1 MAVSPVDKE
10 LSWDEVTKAVGQ
22 AVAQHLP
29 EANATEAYYHLVVRH
44 LAEVLWQLGS
54 GHRALKALDA
64 VFRTVVVE
72 LRPLVVDAPPIA
84 TRSDR

>member
-1 MAVSPVDKE
+1 MSAPPVDKE
-10 LSWDEVTKAVGQ
+10 LSWNEVTKAVGQ

-54 GHRALKALDA
+54 GHRAIQALET
-64 VFRTVVVE
+64 VFRTVVAE
-72 LRPLVVDAPPIA
+72 LRPLVIDAP
-84 TRSDR
+84 TRPGR